1 MRLKL
6 VVNELRFFFLQRKIC
21 ASHILLNVFQKYSY
35 YIFCLTLEIG
45 FQKKQYRAL

>member
-1 MRLKL
+1 MSYNSSSYREKFVPLI
-6 VVNELRFFFLQRKIC
+6 F
-21 ASHILLNVFQKYSY
+21 SNVFQKYSY